1 MQANR
6 VGRTVGIG
14 TRLFAR
20 LVHRKAHESAARTAA
35 HVEKQAPVYKDRGR
49 RLGEGSRL
57 FGLSIWKPFAH
68 ASRVLW
74 LEITGLF
81 FGVFT
86 LFFGNNV
93 WRLRA
98 DWASGPSH
106 HRFILYAAI
115 TLVFAYFTVSSF
127 VRVARHNRANRKNR

>member
-14 TRLFAR
+14 TRLLAR
-20 LVHRKAHESAARTAA
+20 LVHTRAHQNAARSAAQAQ
-35 HVEKQAPVYKDRGR
+35 KQAPVCTDHGR
-49 RLGEGSRL
+49 RLGEGSRR
-57 FGLSIWKPFAH
+57 FGASIWRPFAH

-86 LFFGNNV
+86 LFFGNNL
-93 WRLRA
+93 WHLRA
-98 DWASGPSH
+98 DWATGPSH
-106 HRFILYAAI
+106 RRFVLYAVI
-115 TLVFAYFTVSSF
+115 TVAFAYFTVTSF
-127 VRVARHNRANRKNR
+127 VRAARHNRNHRKNR

>member
-1 MQANR
+1 MGATR

-14 TRLFAR
+14 TRLIAR
-20 LVHRKAHESAARTAA
+20 LIRDKTIEGAARTAA

-49 RLGEGSRL
+49 RFGEGSRR
-57 FGLSIWKPFAH
+57 FGQSLWMPFAH

-86 LFFGNNV
+86 LFFGDNI

-98 DWASGPSH
+98 DWKTGPDH
-106 HRFILYAAI
+106 HSFVVYVVI
-115 TLVFAYFTVSSF
+115 TALFLYFTVSSF
-127 VRVARHNRANRKNR
+127 VRASRHTRAHSSRK